1 MNKVCLIGRL
11 TAEPEVKVIDAK
23 SDLKVGKF
31 TLAQSDGRK
40 DPDGNEHT
48 NYIPVVVFGKTA
60 EVTGE
65 FLHKGSLVGV
75 EGTLSQRSYEREDG
89 TRANVI
95 EVLCSSIDLLDKKE
109 VKKEDKKS
117 SKKA

>member
-11 TAEPEVKVIDAK
+11 TAEPEVKLIDAK
-23 SDLKVGKF
+23 ADLNVGKF

-40 DPDGNEHT
+40 DADGKEHT
-48 NYIPVVVFGKTA
+48 NYIPVVVLGKIA
-60 EVTGE
+60 IVTRE

-75 EGTLSQRSYEREDG
+75 EGILSQRSYEREDG

-95 EVLCSSIDLLDKKE
+95 EVVCSSIDLLDKKE
-109 VKKEDKKS
+109 QAKKQP